1 METKYNGWTNYA
13 TWRVNLEMFD
23 GWDPTDVFD
32 ADVTR
37 DQLEDYLRETAE
49 QYVED
54 TSTPDG
60 FANSYAMAF
69 LSHVNWREIAEHIMA
84 DYFEVTP

>member
-1 METKYNGWTNYA
+1 MTDRTYNGWTNYA

-32 ADVTR
+32 TDVTR

-54 TSTPDG
+54 TSTPTPRTRPRSLRAI
-60 FANSYAMAF
+60 AN
-69 LSHVNWREIAEHIMA
+69 LQ
-84 DYFEVTP
+84 